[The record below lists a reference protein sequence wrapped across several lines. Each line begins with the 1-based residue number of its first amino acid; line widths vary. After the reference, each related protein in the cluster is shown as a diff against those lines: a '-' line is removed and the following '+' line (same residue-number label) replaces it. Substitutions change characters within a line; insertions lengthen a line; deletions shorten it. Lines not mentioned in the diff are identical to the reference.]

1 MEDSL
6 QQILDYASLGYEVS
20 FTHIFG
26 KDAVLMRKQ
35 YSYRAHQALVC
46 EQMFDHGDARDKHR
60 LFLVLEFMYKDIQNQ
75 EETGN
80 YSEQL
85 SK

>member
-6 QQILDYASLGYEVS
+6 QQIIDYANLGYEIS

-26 KDAVLMRKQ
+26 KDAVLMRKR

-46 EQMFDHGDARDKHR
+46 EQVFDHEHIKDKEIFAN
-60 LFLVLEFMYKDIQNQ
+60 LLNWMYNDIKDQ
-75 EETGN
+75 EDKGVYRER
-80 YSEQL
+80 L